1 MNTVLRFATALAPLF
16 AAWTVAASVAAIRTS
31 RADLAASARRGL
43 AAATAC
49 AAVAAI
55 GLVAAL
61 VTRDFSVRFVAQTSS
76 LFMPLRYVPSA
87 LLGAPGGALLAF
99 GAVLGA
105 CGLGASAAAP
115 EGTPAGDVARKCI
128 MAVIGG
134 AILVPLAAVAIFAAP
149 FDALPAGHGEG
160 AGLSPDLQRGA
171 AGLRAVAFLLGT
183 TFTVVS
189 FAVTVGAVAARHL
202 DDRWSRRVRTWTA
215 LAWTA
220 LFAGVVASARWYALN
235 PVRGPWLA
243 AQETALWLLPV
254 ATGAWLIH
262 LDRGPTTAD
271 RVVTRILLIAAT
283 VVAATGAF
291 ALGGGAFV
299 NGAAQRH
306 YGHAGAW
313 VALLPAAALI
323 LFGAQLRR
331 SAGMLAGDAG
341 VARPVPPAAPAPGS
355 RAGAW
360 IAHAGIVLL
369 LGAALGSRY
378 ARVHTVALSDTQ
390 IFRAKDPFGHQWS
403 FASQGV
409 STLQRENY
417 ASLTVSVLPERDGRR
432 LGMLSAEAR
441 SYLLADGAES
451 DAPAFTVGTL
461 AGTFTETRLAV
472 AEPDR
477 RRPTVR
483 ITFVPLAPWAVP
495 GALLAAIGTL
505 LPLLLRREGRAS

>member
-1 MNTVLRFATALAPLF
+1 
-16 AAWTVAASVAAIRTS
+16 
-31 RADLAASARRGL
+31 
-43 AAATAC
+43 
-49 AAVAAI
+49 
-55 GLVAAL
+55 
-61 VTRDFSVRFVAQTSS
+61 
-76 LFMPLRYVPSA
+76 
-87 LLGAPGGALLAF
+87 
-99 GAVLGA
+99 
-105 CGLGASAAAP
+105 
-115 EGTPAGDVARKCI
+115 
-128 MAVIGG
+128 
-134 AILVPLAAVAIFAAP
+134 
-149 FDALPAGHGEG
+149 
-160 AGLSPDLQRGA
+160 
-171 AGLRAVAFLLGT
+171 
-183 TFTVVS
+183 VVS
-189 FAVTVGAVAARHL
+189 FAVTAGAVAARRL
-202 DDRWSRRVRTWTA
+202 DECWSRRVRAWTA
-215 LAWTA
+215 VAWTA

-235 PVRGPWLA
+235 PVRGQWLA
-243 AQETALWLLPV
+243 APETALWLLPV

-262 LDRGPTTAD
+262 LDAGPATAD

-283 VVAATGAF
+283 VVAATGAL

-299 NGAAQRH
+299 NGAAPRD

-323 LFGAQLRR
+323 LFGSQLRR
-331 SAGMLAGDAG
+331 GAGLLAGDAG
-341 VARPVPPAAPAPGS
+341 AAGAAPPVPPVVQTGGS
-355 RAGAW
+355 QAGARAGAW

-369 LGAALGSRY
+369 LGAALGAHY

-417 ASLTVSVLPERDGRR
+417 ASLTVSVLAERDDRR

-461 AGTFTETRLAV
+461 VGAFTETRLAV
-472 AEPDR
+472 AESDR

-495 GALLAAIGTL
+495 GAWLAAIGTL
-505 LPLLLRREGRAS
+505 LPLFLRREARPESGPEDRAT